1 VKKAVSLLLA
11 SFLFVSASTA
21 VFAADSND
29 GGSQPTYAKVTA
41 DYLNVREEASLNANV
56 LTELSY
62 GTSVQVLVTGDTWC
76 KIKINNSTAYVAKK
90 YLDFSSHSR
99 SLSSRSGDM
108 MKSRLIREAE
118 SLVGSPYR
126 FGGTSPNGFDC
137 SGFTS
142 YVMGEVGVDLPRT
155 SREQYSVGST
165 VSRDSLEPGDLLF
178 FDTSG
183 SGGINHVGIYLGN
196 NKMAHAA
203 SRDVTVSDLDW
214 YFNHYD
220 YLGAKRVLE

>member
-21 VFAADSND
+21 VFADSND
-29 GGSQPTYAKVTA
+29 ASSQPTYAKVTA

-56 LTELSY
+56 LTEISN
-62 GTSVQVLVTGDTWC
+62 GASVQVLVTGETWC
-76 KIKINNSTAYVAKK
+76 KIKIDGRTAYVAKK
-90 YLDFSSHSR
+90 YLDFDNHSS

-126 FGGTSPNGFDC
+126 FGGTSPSGFDC
-137 SGFTS
+137 SGFTA
-142 YVMGEVGVDLPRT
+142 YVMGQLGVDLPRT
-155 SREQYSVGST
+155 SRDQYDVGSK
-165 VSRDSLEPGDLLF
+165 VSRDNLEPGDLLF

-183 SGGINHVGIYLGN
+183 GGSVNHVGIYVGN
-196 NKMAHAA
+196 NKMVHAA
-203 SRDVTVSDLDW
+203 SHDVTVSDLDW

-220 YLGAKRVLE
+220 YYGAKRVLE